1 VANLLEK
8 GVEVN
13 ARDKVRIDMFVGA
26 RYRLALLFVIQA

>member
-1 VANLLEK
+1 LLEK
-8 GVEVN
+8 GAEVD